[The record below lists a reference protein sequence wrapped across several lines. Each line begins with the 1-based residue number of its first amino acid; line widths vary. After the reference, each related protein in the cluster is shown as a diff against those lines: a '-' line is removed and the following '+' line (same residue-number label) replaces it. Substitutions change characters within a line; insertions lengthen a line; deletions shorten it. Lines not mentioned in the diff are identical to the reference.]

1 MTRLR
6 SSREAAY
13 QERAVSTIRAK
24 RYRPAGPVVVVATRP
39 NNLAPG
45 GFSHNPTEAPAGFG
59 PDKRPTTLTGR
70 PAMDGFGRAET
81 ESAPAV
87 VKNLSL
93 WCAEP
98 SATPVLAPAA
108 SNIIHIKISQRR
120 IPYPHPPGPSIT
132 PS

>member
-6 SSREAAY
+6 SPPEVAY

-59 PDKRPTTLTGR
+59 PDKRPPTFTSR
-70 PAMDGFGRAET
+70 PATDGFGRAEI

-87 VKNLSL
+87 VKTLPL

-108 SNIIHIKISQRR
+108 SNIVHIKISQRR
-120 IPYPHPPGPSIT
+120 IRVPT
-132 PS
+132 